1 MKKNT
6 TVAKTL
12 TEETFLPELE
22 AEEARLKVLLQ
33 AARDESAAEIQAA
46 RIAADALIAK
56 AHEAYLAEIS
66 ETRRLWLLKA
76 EEARKN
82 GEASVSGEL
91 ESWIAES
98 QRRVPAA
105 IERLT
110 SLVYGIGESP

>member
-6 TVAKTL
+6 PVAKTL

-33 AARDESAAEIQAA
+33 TARDESVAQIQSA
-46 RIAADALIAK
+46 RIAADASTAK
-56 AHEAYLAEIS
+56 AHQACLAEIS

-76 EEARKN
+76 AEARKN
-82 GEASVSGEL
+82 GEATVSGEL

-98 QRRVPAA
+98 RRRVPAA
-105 IERLT
+105 VERLT
-110 SLVYGIGESP
+110 SLVCGFEESP